1 MISRAQRY
9 IERAV
14 REDLEGR
21 MVFVAGP
28 RQVGKTTFSL
38 SLQEQDSGYLNWDIA
53 EDREAILNG
62 VFPAS
67 DLWILDQIHKYSRW
81 RDLLKGLWDARVRR
95 EAVGRRILVTGSA
108 RLDMFRTSGDSLQG
122 RYFLHRLHPFSVA
135 ELGLETTSELED
147 LMTLGGFPEPWF
159 GGSESKAKRWSR
171 SYRELLIREEL
182 GALEDVRDLGQLEL
196 LMLRLPALV
205 GSTLSINALHED
217 LQIAH
222 KTVESWVQIF
232 ERLYAIHRLGPLTG
246 PRIRALKK
254 AQKHYHFDWTLVKEE
269 GPRFENLVANH
280 LLKWVHHQI
289 DTSGRDLDL
298 RYFRDKDGREVD
310 FIVTENDEPVQL
322 IECKLSDRPADKNLK
337 YLSTKYPDA
346 EALQVA
352 ARGQRDASTAEGIRF
367 RPAVQWLRDL
377 V

>member
-1 MISRAQRY
+1 MIPTRRY

-14 REDLEGR
+14 LGDLEGR

-38 SLQEQDSGYLNWDIA
+38 ALQGETLGYLNWDIA
-53 EDREAILNG
+53 EDRESILEG
-62 VFPAS
+62 VFPPS
-67 DLWILDQIHKYSRW
+67 ELWVLDEIHKYSRW

-95 EAVGRRILVTGSA
+95 EEAGRRILVTGSA
-108 RLDMFRTSGDSLQG
+108 RLDFYRSSGDSLQG
-122 RYFLHRLHPFSVA
+122 RYFLHRLHPFSVG
-135 ELGLETTSELED
+135 ELGLQTPTELED
-147 LMTLGGFPEPWF
+147 LLLLGGFPEPWF
-159 GGSESKAKRWSR
+159 GGSERKARRWST
-171 SYRELLIREEL
+171 SYRELLIHEEV
-182 GALEDVRDLGQLEL
+182 GALENVRDLGQLEL

-217 LQIAH
+217 LQVAH

-232 ERLYAIHRLGPLTG
+232 ERLYAIHRIGPLTG

-254 AQKHYHFDWTLVKEE
+254 AQKHYHYDWTLVKDE

-280 LLKWVHHQI
+280 LLKWIHHET
-289 DTSGRDLDL
+289 DSEGRDLDL

-310 FIVTENDEPVQL
+310 FVVTEKDQPIQL
-322 IECKLSDRPADKNLK
+322 IECKLADRPADKNLR
-337 YLSTKYPDA
+337 YLSSKYPKA

-352 ARGQRDASTAEGIRF
+352 ARGRRDATTAEGLRF
-367 RPAVQWLRDL
+367 LPAIEWLKHL
-377 V
+377 I